1 MLTFLPSK
9 DPSTIAVEMYGKS
22 TEEDA
27 RKLDNFVKE
36 NLLDGKEFNLL
47 AVIENVDGA
56 SLKGLAEGI
65 KFDTK
70 RMNQFNK
77 IAIVADQSWSNM
89 IATLSNLV
97 PGIKAKHF
105 DSDQLDDAWNW
116 ILGYK
121 QDSDDPTNVIL

>member
-47 AVIENVDGA
+47 AVIDNVDGA

-97 PGIKAKHF
+97 PGIEAKHF

-116 ILGYK
+116 ILGYR
-121 QDSDDPTNVIL
+121 QHSDDPTNVIL

>member
-47 AVIENVDGA
+47 AVVENVDGA
-56 SLKGLAEGI
+56 SLKGLAEGM

-77 IAIVADQSWSNM
+77 IALVADQSWSNM
-89 IATLSNLV
+89 IATLSNWV
-97 PGIKAKHF
+97 PGIEAKHF
-105 DSDQLDDAWNW
+105 DSGQVDEAWNW
-116 ILGYK
+116 ILGNK
-121 QDSDDPTNVIL
+121 QRTDDPTNVIL

>member
-9 DPSTIAVEMYGKS
+9 DPSTIAVEMSGKS

-27 RKLDNFVKE
+27 RKLDKFIKE

-47 AVIENVDGA
+47 AVVDNVDGA
-56 SLKGLAEGI
+56 SLKGLAQGI

-70 RMNQFNK
+70 RINQFNK
-77 IAIVADQSWSNM
+77 IAIVADKSWSTM
-89 IATLSNLV
+89 IATLSNFV

-105 DSDQLDDAWNW
+105 ETGKLDEAWNW
-116 ILGYK
+116 ILDYK
-121 QDSDDPTNVIL
+121 QKDDPTNVIL